1 MLMNRRFSQRTVVA
15 IVLLALLVG
24 LPGLSL
30 SIRAM
35 QSGEIFSPASG
46 HAQVIA
52 QGVADRSGSAVW
64 RAVFH
69 SVPPGEDAELPP
81 SGPGFILVD
90 TGGVI
95 VGDESRSALL
105 APAEAVFTAG
115 GVTRLAVIGE
125 RPAGLFAIDVVS
137 PDEAVDAGGGIPVYA
152 SAPFEV
158 PPGEHDFNLVRDLL
172 EPGES
177 TTVIGYAAPVL
188 VVVTLGA
195 LRIEASDGS
204 SANLRVGEAATF
216 TGDVV
221 ITADGQA
228 PSTFVAAVIG
238 RETSR
243 TAIGTPGATPRPVAV
258 GSVQLTVYAC
268 PPLVTPGDASPGR
281 CLRDPEAAALELD
294 SLDDPARDVGPSS
307 ERQGL
312 PTWVGLP
319 GGEYALRASS
329 FKDGF
334 GRFFVQGLAGVNG
347 DGNDG
352 FPAAEDGGY
361 LIPISS
367 DAADYAL
374 EVYVFAPGDGATPAT
389 AAAVTPIP
397 TALAVVATE
406 EATAPA
412 GPTEIPSVIQIETA
426 VPGAPTA
433 TPRPQATATPRPDP
447 ITRATVVAT
456 ERPLVNSTAVAR
468 PSQGTVNVR
477 VYGCQDSID
486 LFDPA
491 NCAQSVDGFDLR
503 LVSADGETIAL
514 TDATIGSDG
523 SVSWKN
529 LPLGTYLFQQPV
541 MLPGAVTYYAPE
553 FTLAENGAGY
563 NVTIDAD
570 EPVAAI
576 DVYNLPPPSAALSPT
591 VAPVALDS
599 DQDGIPDADE
609 TGIYGTDPANADSD
623 FDGVLD
629 GAELAAGTDPLV
641 ANAIAADVDSDGDG
655 LLDGDEAAFGTDPSS
670 ADTDGDGWFDGDE
683 VNIGTDPLDGS
694 SFPVG

>member
-1 MLMNRRFSQRTVVA
+1 M
-15 IVLLALLVG
+15 ALLVG
-24 LPGLSL
+24 LPGLAL

-52 QGVADRSGSAVW
+52 QGVANLSGNSVW
-64 RAVFH
+64 RTVFH
-69 SVPPGEDAELPP
+69 SVAPGEDAELPL

-95 VGDESRSALL
+95 IDDEGRSALL
-105 APAEAVFTAG
+105 APAEAVFTTG
-115 GVTRLAVIGE
+115 GVALLAVIGE
-125 RPAGLFAIDVVS
+125 RPAGVFAINAVS
-137 PDEAVDAGGGIPVYA
+137 PDDAADAGGGIPVYA

-158 PPGEHDFNLVRDLL
+158 PPGERDFNLVRDLL

-177 TTVIGYAAPVL
+177 TTVIGDAAPVL

-195 LRIEASDGS
+195 VSVEASDGS

-258 GSVQLTVYAC
+258 GSVQLTLYAC
-268 PPLVTPGDASPGR
+268 PPLVSPGDASPGR
-281 CLRDPEAAALELD
+281 CLRDPEAAALALD

-334 GRFFVQGLAGVNG
+334 GRFFVQGLEGVTG
-347 DGNDG
+347 EGNEG

-367 DAADYAL
+367 DAADYSL
-374 EVYVFAPGDGATPAT
+374 EVYVLAPGDGATPA
-389 AAAVTPIP
+389 AAASTTPIP
-397 TALAVVATE
+397 TAPTAPAAEATE

-426 VPGAPTA
+426 VPGGPTA
-433 TPRPQATATPRPDP
+433 TPRPRATSTPTPRPNP
-447 ITRATVVAT
+447 IARATVVAT

-468 PSQGTVNVR
+468 PSQGTVGVR
-477 VYGCQDSID
+477 VFGCQDSID
-486 LFDPA
+486 LFNPA
-491 NCAQSVDGFDLR
+491 NCAQSADGFDVR
-503 LVSADGETIAL
+503 LISEDGETIAL
-514 TDATIGSDG
+514 TDATIESDG

-541 MLPGAVTYYAPE
+541 MLSGAVTYYAPE

-563 NVTIDAD
+563 VVTIDTD

-576 DVYNLPPPSAALSPT
+576 DVYNLPPPPAALSPT

-599 DQDGIPDADE
+599 DLDGIPDADE
-609 TGIYGTDPANADSD
+609 TGIYGTDPVNADSD

-629 GAELAAGTDPLV
+629 GAELGAGSDPLV
-641 ANAIAADVDSDGDG
+641 ADPAAADVDSDGDG
-655 LLDGDEAAFGTDPSS
+655 LLDGDEAAFSTDPSS
-670 ADTDGDGWFDGDE
+670 ADSDGDGWFDGDE
-683 VNIGTDPLDGS
+683 VNIGTDPLDGA